1 MRKSKWNA
9 LSWVFLVLLA
19 ACEGFF
25 AAVIVKLDMLPAK
38 YGFLLLGIVVLLDL
52 LAAILAFPKTG
63 KWQKDQRIGRRVVAY
78 VLAFLISAGC
88 IAGTLAVN
96 KLQAVLDRV
105 TGGTASSAVVE
116 IYVLQ
121 EDSALALSDMA
132 GDAFGYTDAFD
143 KDNIRQ
149 AMEHVSDNL
158 NGNVSFSRYETLVDL
173 VGALYNGEV
182 RAILLNQAYTS
193 ILSDTEGYAAF
204 STRVRTLS
212 QVTTVKTEPTNGD
225 NTPAKPTSP
234 WGGLTGNDITKK
246 PFLLYLSGSDTRSA
260 VLDSSRSDVNIIAAV
275 NPVTKQILLLNTPRD
290 YYVANPEY
298 GGSMDK
304 LTHLGIYGTDVSM
317 RGLSDLYNEQ
327 IDYYAQINFSG
338 FETLIDAIGGVTVD
352 SDYEFW
358 ALNEFYIQQGEN
370 DLNGE
375 EALAFARERYALP
388 GGDNDRGKNQM
399 KVITGVV
406 KKLTSGTTILS
417 NYTQIMDSLEGMFA
431 TNFNMNDLSK
441 LVKMQLDDMASWH
454 IVSYAVTG
462 YGDSR
467 ETCSAPGEYLYVTIP
482 DQDSVDRAI
491 ELIDMV
497 MDGKTLPDEP

>member
-1 MRKSKWNA
+1 M
-9 LSWVFLVLLA
+9 
-19 ACEGFF
+19 
-25 AAVIVKLDMLPAK
+25 
-38 YGFLLLGIVVLLDL
+38 
-52 LAAILAFPKTG
+52 
-63 KWQKDQRIGRRVVAY
+63 
-78 VLAFLISAGC
+78 
-88 IAGTLAVN
+88 
-96 KLQAVLDRV
+96 
-105 TGGTASSAVVE
+105 
-116 IYVLQ
+116 
-121 EDSALALSDMA
+121 
-132 GDAFGYTDAFD
+132 
-143 KDNIRQ
+143 
-149 AMEHVSDNL
+149 
-158 NGNVSFSRYETLVDL
+158 
-173 VGALYNGEV
+173 
-182 RAILLNQAYTS
+182 
-193 ILSDTEGYAAF
+193 
-204 STRVRTLS
+204 
-212 QVTTVKTEPTNGD
+212 
-225 NTPAKPTSP
+225 
-234 WGGLTGNDITKK
+234 
-246 PFLLYLSGSDTRSA
+246 
-260 VLDSSRSDVNIIAAV
+260 

-290 YYVANPEY
+290 YYIANPEY

-370 DLNGE
+370 YLNGE

-431 TNFNMNDLSK
+431 TNFDMNDLSK